1 MAMRDADKDRRKNPY
16 VKNTNPPAKEPLSY
30 HELKQLL
37 MNARAN
43 AVQWEQCAKEN
54 QEAAFKLTQVQQ
66 DIQTYQI
73 EVHELKERAGHNY
86 QIYLNEQKNYQQ
98 ALSLYNEEK
107 TRAIELIVQ
116 RDEWQQ
122 RAKEN
127 QEAASKLTQVQQN
140 IYTYQ
145 VEINEL
151 KERIAHN
158 YLIYLEEQENYQ
170 QALNRYNEAKA
181 KATELIAQRDE
192 WQQRSKENEEAVS
205 QLTQVQQD
213 IQTYQVEVNELKES
227 AAQNYQRYI
236 DEQKNYQ
243 QALHRYN
250 EEKARAAELLAQ
262 YEEMKSERDNY
273 LTLYNE
279 AQTQLKFERRSKAGI
294 KGWETRRKAEN
305 ERLKREIAEMVILLR
320 ESLSSKDEAINNLY
334 IVAERMDRIQ
344 SLVDSVEEETTG
356 NPIGLVQKFKRI
368 WLAIKEILSE

>member
-1 MAMRDADKDRRKNPY
+1 MAMRDADKDRRKNRSVNNPH
-16 VKNTNPPAKEPLSY
+16 PPAKEPLSY
-30 HELKQLL
+30 PELKQLL
-37 MNARAN
+37 MTVRA
-43 AVQWEQCAKEN
+43 QRDEWQQRAKEN
-54 QEAAFKLTQVQQ
+54 QEAASQLTQVQQ
-66 DIQTYQI
+66 DIQTYQV
-73 EVHELKERAGHNY
+73 EVNELEERAAHNY

-98 ALSLYNEEK
+98 ALCLYNGEK
-107 TRAIELIVQ
+107 TRATELIAQ

-127 QEAASKLTQVQQN
+127 QDAVSQLTQIQQD
-140 IYTYQ
+140 IQTYQ
-145 VEINEL
+145 VKVNEL
-151 KERIAHN
+151 EKRAAHN
-158 YLIYLEEQENYQ
+158 YLIYVDEKENYQ

-192 WQQRSKENEEAVS
+192 WQQRAKENQDAVS
-205 QLTQVQQD
+205 QLTQIQQN
-213 IQTYQVEVNELKES
+213 IQTYQIEVNELRER
-227 AAQNYQRYI
+227 AVHNYQIYL

-243 QALHRYN
+243 QTLHRYN

-262 YEEMKSERDNY
+262 YEEIKSERDNY

-305 ERLKREIAEMVILLR
+305 ERLKREIAEMVVILR
-320 ESLSSKDEAINNLY
+320 ESLASKDEAINNLY
-334 IVAERMDRIQ
+334 VVAERMDRIQ

-356 NPIGLVQKFKRI
+356 NPVGLVQKFKRI